1 MKKIIVSV
9 LCVLIVLIV
18 AVVGVFGAMGYY
30 SYIGIPDKAEAP
42 AIAEDD
48 SLVIMSANI
57 RRREKFINFNKMD
70 MGTHRWWKRAQYYL
84 ENIKTV
90 APDILGAQELQAGQY
105 EFLTEHLVGYGS
117 VVAYRDKKGARSES
131 CPIFY
136 NEKRFELLDSGTF
149 WLSDTPDQMSKYE
162 ESDEYRITT
171 FVKLKDKS
179 TGITIAIYNTHPDW
193 TSVEARIKQL
203 SVTAER
209 AKASG
214 ADKIVILGDLN
225 SERTLPGGNEGLA
238 PIENFL
244 KDSKT
249 FAGMQDYGATFNGY
263 DMDPDGPM
271 GLDYI
276 FLPEDTTVLA
286 VGKVDKVY
294 GGVYPS
300 DHYPIWAKVKF

>member
-90 APDILGAQELQAGQY
+90 APDILGAQEVQAGQY

-149 WLSDTPDQMSKYE
+149 WLSDTPNQMSKYE

-179 TGITIAIYNTHPDW
+179 TGITIAVYNTHPDW

>member
-90 APDILGAQELQAGQY
+90 APDILGAQEVQAGQY

-179 TGITIAIYNTHPDW
+179 TGITIAVYNTHPDW

-286 VGKVDKVY
+286 VGKVNKVY